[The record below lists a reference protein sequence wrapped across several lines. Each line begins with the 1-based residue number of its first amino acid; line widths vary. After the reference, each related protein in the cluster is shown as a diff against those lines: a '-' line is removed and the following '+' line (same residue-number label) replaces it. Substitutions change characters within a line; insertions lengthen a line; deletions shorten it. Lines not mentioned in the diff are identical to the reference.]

1 MYDLDAIAMINF
13 ESDGAT
19 PDRTMIVRPRRRP
32 RGFDTTTILVS
43 SVVSGAFLAFAA
55 IAALL

>member
-19 PDRTMIVRPRRRP
+19 PDRTMIVRPRP

-55 IAALL
+55 IAAIL